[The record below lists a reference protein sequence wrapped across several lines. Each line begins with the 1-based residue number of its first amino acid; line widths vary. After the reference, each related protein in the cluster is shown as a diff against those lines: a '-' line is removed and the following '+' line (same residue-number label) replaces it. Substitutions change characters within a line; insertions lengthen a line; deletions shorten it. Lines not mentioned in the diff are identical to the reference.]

1 MSLHPGSRLGPYEV
15 VELVGAG
22 GMGEV
27 YRARDTRL
35 GRDVAV
41 KVLPAGIADP
51 DRLRR
56 FEQEARAA
64 SSLNHPN
71 IVTVHDIGTHDANVF
86 VAMELVEGRSLRE
99 VLHGEPL
106 PPRRVIELAAQI
118 AEGLSKAH
126 AVGIVHRDLKP
137 DNVMLSRDG
146 FVKIVDFGLAKLA
159 EPALAGSDALTIAPA
174 TTPGMVLGTVGYMSP
189 EQASGQAADFRSDQ
203 FSFGTILY
211 EMVSGRKAFERKTS
225 AETLTAIIREDPEP
239 LESVSPKTPAP
250 LRWIIERC
258 LEKEPDNRYAS
269 TRDLARDLKQ
279 LAHHLS
285 DSSVAH
291 AAPQAPVTRR
301 RTNPWRLAAVAGV
314 IAALALAGGY
324 LLGHRGEAPAQ
335 PSFARLTFNR
345 GVITSA
351 RFTPENQSVAFS
363 AAWDGQPLR
372 TFTLRPASP
381 QPTTVQ
387 IPDAELLSVS
397 GTGETAILLNPITA
411 PNGFGYTGTLA
422 RVPLSGGAPKPILDN
437 VTYAEW
443 APGSGELLAVHHVG
457 GKDRLEYPIGT
468 VLHETGGWIQQ
479 PRFSADGKTI
489 AYIGHSSTGD
499 DGDVELVDLS
509 GHVKTLSTGWASV
522 QGLAWRSDGKEIWF
536 TAARE
541 GTQRDIYGVSPDG
554 AVRIVRSLQGTSA
567 LLDVAANGD
576 VLLSQDDYRE
586 APLVLKGAETT
597 ARDLGWFDWT
607 GDRALTPD
615 GKLLL
620 FDESGE
626 GAGANPTAYL
636 RPTDGGPA
644 IRLADGIGV
653 ALTRAGDVALVRA
666 LAAPEHFVLVP
677 VGAGQPRALPPD
689 GFGRAL
695 YGAFVV
701 DGQRIAFEASE
712 PGRGT
717 RIFVQD
723 VNGGKPTP
731 VTAEG
736 INPSR
741 VFVSPDARWIAAIG
755 GDVRVHLFP
764 TAGGAPRDLANSL
777 SGDSPAGW
785 SADGLHLYISR
796 PGIPGRLDQIDLT
809 TGERTKLRDLT
820 GADPAGVLS
829 FGGVRVTPDG
839 QTIVFG
845 YVRILSTLYRAH
857 GLR

>member
-1 MSLHPGSRLGPYEV
+1 MSLQPGSRLGPYEV

-35 GRDVAV
+35 GREVAV
-41 KVLPAGIADP
+41 KVLPAGVADP

-71 IVTVHDIGTHDANVF
+71 IVTIHDIGTHDLNVF
-86 VAMELVEGRSLRE
+86 VAMELVEGRSVRE
-99 VLHGEPL
+99 TLHGEPL
-106 PPRRVIELAAQI
+106 PPRRVIELGAQI
-118 AEGLSKAH
+118 ADGLAKAH

-159 EPALAGSDALTIAPA
+159 EPAVAGGADAPTIAPA
-174 TTPGMVLGTVGYMSP
+174 TTPGMVMGTVGYMSP
-189 EQASGQAADFRSDQ
+189 EQASGQPADFRSDQ

-211 EMVSGRKAFERKTS
+211 EMVTGRKAFERKTS

-239 LESVSPKTPAP
+239 LESVSPRTPAP

-258 LEKEPDNRYAS
+258 LEKEPDDRYAS
-269 TRDLARDLKQ
+269 TKDLARDLKQ

-285 DSSVAH
+285 DSSAIQ
-291 AAPQAPVTRR
+291 AAPRQAR
-301 RTNPWRLAAVAGV
+301 RTGTWRLATAA
-314 IAALALAGGY
+314 AALAALSLAGGY
-324 LLGHRGEAPAQ
+324 LLAYRAAPPQ
-335 PSFARLTFNR
+335 PTFGRLTFNR
-345 GVITSA
+345 GLIMTA
-351 RFTPENQSVAFS
+351 RFTPEGNAVAFS

-372 TFTLRPASP
+372 TFTLRPGSP

-387 IPDAELLSVS
+387 IPDAQLLSIS
-397 GTGETAILLNPITA
+397 NSSETAILLNPIIA
-411 PNGFGYTGTLA
+411 SGGFNYSGTLA
-422 RVPLSGGAPKPILDN
+422 RVPLSGGAPKPILED

-443 APGSGELLAVHHVG
+443 APGSGELLVVHRVG
-457 GKDRLEYPIGT
+457 GKDRLEFPIGT
-468 VLHETGGWIQQ
+468 VLHETSGWIQQ
-479 PRFSADGKTI
+479 PRFAADGKTI
-489 AYIGHSSTGD
+489 AYIDHSNNGD
-499 DGDVELVDLS
+499 GGDVAVVDLS
-509 GHVKTLSTGWASV
+509 GHGKTLSTGWASV
-522 QGLAWRSDGKEIWF
+522 QGLAWTGDGREVWF

-541 GTQRDIYGVSPDG
+541 GTQRNLYGATADG

-576 VLLSQDDYRE
+576 VLLTQDDYRE
-586 APLVLKGAETT
+586 APLVIKGTETA

-626 GAGANPTAYL
+626 GAGPTPTAYL
-636 RPTDGGPA
+636 RPTDGAPA
-644 IRLADGIGV
+644 VRLADGLGV
-653 ALTRAGDVALVRA
+653 ALTRAGDVALVRDISV
-666 LAAPEHFVLVP
+666 PEHFVLVP

-689 GFGRAL
+689 GFGQTL
-695 YGAFVV
+695 YGAFVS
-701 DGQRIAFEASE
+701 DGARIAFEANE
-712 PGRGT
+712 PGRGA

-723 VNGGKPTP
+723 VNGGRPTP
-731 VTAEG
+731 ITAEG

-741 VFVSPDARWIAAIG
+741 IFVSPDGRWISAIG
-755 GDVRVHLFP
+755 SDTRVHLFP
-764 TAGGAPRDLANSL
+764 TAGGPAKDLANSL
-777 SGDSPAGW
+777 PGDSPAGW
-785 SADGLHLYISR
+785 SEDGLRAYVSV
-796 PGIPGRLDQIDLT
+796 PGIPARLDQIDVT
-809 TGERTKLRDLT
+809 SGARTKVRDLN
-820 GADPAGVLS
+820 GADPAGVMT

-839 QTIVFG
+839 QTIIFS

>member
-1 MSLHPGSRLGPYEV
+1 MSLQPGSRLGPYEV

-35 GRDVAV
+35 GRDLAV
-41 KVLPAGIADP
+41 KVLPAGVADP

-71 IVTVHDIGTHDANVF
+71 IVTIHDIGTHDMNVF
-86 VAMELVEGRSLRE
+86 VAMELVEGPSLRE
-99 VLHGEPL
+99 TLHGDPL
-106 PPRRVIELAAQI
+106 PARRVIELGAQI
-118 AEGLSKAH
+118 AEGLAKAH

-159 EPALAGSDALTIAPA
+159 EPAVAGGADAPTIAPA
-174 TTPGMVLGTVGYMSP
+174 TTPGMVMGTVGYMSP
-189 EQASGQAADFRSDQ
+189 EQASGQSADFRSDQ

-211 EMVSGRKAFERKTS
+211 EMVTGRKAFERKTS

-239 LESVSPKTPAP
+239 LDSLSPRTPAP

-258 LEKEPDNRYAS
+258 LEKNPDDRYAS
-269 TRDLARDLKQ
+269 TKDLARDLKQ

-285 DSSVAH
+285 DSSAIQ
-291 AAPQAPVTRR
+291 AAPPQV
-301 RTNPWRLAAVAGV
+301 RTKGRWPLVAAGV
-314 IAALALAGGY
+314 TMVGLSLAGGY
-324 LLGHRGEAPAQ
+324 LLGHRGEAPPQ

-345 GVITSA
+345 GLIATA
-351 RFTPENQSVAFS
+351 RFTPEGQAVAFS

-372 TFTLRPASP
+372 TFTLRPGSP

-387 IPDAELLSVS
+387 IPDAQLLSIS
-397 GTGETAILLNPITA
+397 DSNETAILLNPATGA
-411 PNGFGYTGTLA
+411 GGFNYTGTLA
-422 RVPLSGGAPKPILDN
+422 RVPLSGGAPKPILDDA
-437 VTYAEW
+437 TYAEW
-443 APGSGELLAVHHVG
+443 APGSGELLVVHRVAG
-457 GKDRLEYPIGT
+457 RDRLEFPIGT
-468 VLHETGGWIQQ
+468 VLHESSGWIQQ
-479 PRFSADGKTI
+479 PRFAADGKTI
-489 AYIGHSSTGD
+489 AYIDHPNTGD
-499 DGDVELVDLS
+499 SGEVALVDLA

-522 QGLAWRSDGKEIWF
+522 QGLAWSSDGREVWF

-541 GTQRDIYGVSPDG
+541 GTQRNMYGVTADG
-554 AVRIVRSLQGTSA
+554 TARIVRSLQGTSA
-567 LLDVAANGD
+567 LLDVARTGD
-576 VLLSQDDYRE
+576 ALLTQDDYRE
-586 APLVLKGAETT
+586 APLVLKGAETA

-626 GAGANPTAYL
+626 GAGPTPTAYL
-636 RPTDGGPA
+636 RPTDGAPA
-644 IRLADGIGV
+644 VRLADGLGV
-653 ALTRAGDVALVRA
+653 ALTRAGDVALVRDISV
-666 LAAPEHFVLVP
+666 PEHFVLVP

-689 GFGRAL
+689 GFGQVL
-695 YGAFVV
+695 YGAFVS
-701 DGQRIAFEASE
+701 DGTRIAFEANE

-717 RIFVQD
+717 RLFVQD
-723 VNGGKPTP
+723 VNGGKPAP

-736 INPSR
+736 LNTSR
-741 VFVSPDARWIAAIG
+741 IFVSPDGRWISAIG
-755 GDVRVHLFP
+755 SDTRVHLFP
-764 TAGGAPRDLANSL
+764 SAGGAPKDFATSRP
-777 SGDSPAGW
+777 GDSPAGW
-785 SADGLHLYISR
+785 SADGLHLYVST
-796 PGIPGRLDQIDLT
+796 PGIPARLDQIDVT
-809 TGERTKLRDLT
+809 TGERTKVRDLS
-820 GADPAGVLS
+820 GADPAGVMS

-839 QTIVFG
+839 QTIIFS
-845 YVRILSTLYRAH
+845 YVRILSTLYRAR

>member
-1 MSLHPGSRLGPYEV
+1 MSLPTGSRLGPYEV

-86 VAMELVEGRSLRE
+86 VAMELVEGRSLRDA
-99 VLHGEPL
+99 LHGDPL
-106 PPRRVIELAAQI
+106 PARRVIELAAQI
-118 AEGLSKAH
+118 AEGLAKAH

-159 EPALAGSDALTIAPA
+159 EPALAGSDALTVAPA
-174 TTPGMVLGTVGYMSP
+174 TTPGMVMGTVGYMSP
-189 EQASGQAADFRSDQ
+189 EQASGQPADFRSDQ

-211 EMVSGRKAFERKTS
+211 EMATGRKAFERKTS

-239 LESVSPKTPAP
+239 FESVSPRTPAP
-250 LRWIIERC
+250 LRWIVERC
-258 LEKEPDNRYAS
+258 LEKEPDDRYAS

-285 DSSVAH
+285 DSSAI
-291 AAPQAPVTRR
+291 QAPLPQVRR
-301 RTNPWRLAAVAGV
+301 KRKWWLGAGAAAVLAGL
-314 IAALALAGGY
+314 ILGGGY
-324 LLGHRGEAPAQ
+324 LLGRRGEASAQ
-335 PSFARLTFNR
+335 PTFARLTFNR
-345 GVITSA
+345 GLIATA
-351 RFTPENQSVAFS
+351 RFTPEGQAIAFS
-363 AAWDGQPLR
+363 AAWDGQALR
-372 TFTLRPASP
+372 TFTLRPGSP

-387 IPDAELLSVS
+387 IPDAQLLSIS
-397 GTGETAILLNPITA
+397 DSSEIAILLNP
-411 PNGFGYTGTLA
+411 NVSSGGFNYSGTLA

-443 APGSGELLAVHHVG
+443 APGSSELLVVHRVG

-468 VLHETGGWIQQ
+468 MLHETSGWIQQ
-479 PRFSADGKTI
+479 PRFAADGKTI
-489 AYIGHSSTGD
+489 AYLDHPTTGD
-499 DGDVELVDLS
+499 NGDVALVDLS
-509 GHVKTLSTGWASV
+509 GHVKTLSSGWASV
-522 QGLAWRSDGKEIWF
+522 QGLAWSSDGTEVWF

-541 GTQRDIYGVSPDG
+541 GTQRDMYGVTTNG
-554 AVRIVRSLQGTSA
+554 VVRVVRSMQGTSA
-567 LLDVAANGD
+567 LLDVANNGD
-576 VLLSQDDYRE
+576 VLLTQDDYRE
-586 APLVLKGAETT
+586 APLILRGADAT

-626 GAGANPTAYL
+626 GARPGPIAYL
-636 RPTDGGPA
+636 RSTDGAPA
-644 IRLADGIGV
+644 VRLADGLGV

-666 LAAPEHFVLVP
+666 ITVPEHFVMVP

-689 GFGRAL
+689 GFGQVL
-695 YGAFVV
+695 YGAFIT
-701 DGQRIAFEASE
+701 DGSRIAFEANES
-712 PGRGT
+712 GRGT

-723 VNGGKPTP
+723 VNGGKPKP

-736 INPSR
+736 INASR
-741 VFVSPDARWIAAIG
+741 IFLSPDSRWIAAIG
-755 GDVRVHLFP
+755 SDTRVHLFP
-764 TAGGAPRDLANSL
+764 TEGGTPKDLQS
-777 SGDSPAGW
+777 SHPGDTPAGW
-785 SADGLHLYISR
+785 SEDGLHLYVSVAGV
-796 PGIPGRLDQIDLT
+796 PGHLDQIDLT
-809 TGERTKLRDLT
+809 PGGRTRLRDLT
-820 GADPAGVLS
+820 GPDAAGVLT
-829 FGGVRVTPDG
+829 FGSARVTPDG

>member
-41 KVLPAGIADP
+41 KVLPAGIADE

-71 IVTVHDIGTHDANVF
+71 IVTVHDIGTHEANVF
-86 VAMELVEGRSLRE
+86 VAMELVEGRSLRDT
-99 VLHGEPL
+99 LHGDPL

-118 AEGLSKAH
+118 AEGLAKAH

-159 EPALAGSDALTIAPA
+159 EPALAGGGDAPTIAPA

-189 EQASGQAADFRSDQ
+189 EQASGRAADFRSDQ

-239 LESVSPKTPAP
+239 LDSVSPRTPAP

-258 LEKEPDNRYAS
+258 LEKEPDDRYAS
-269 TRDLARDLKQ
+269 SRDLARDLKQ

-285 DSSVAH
+285 DTSAIQ
-291 AAPQAPVTRR
+291 APAPQVR
-301 RTNPWRLAAVAGV
+301 RTSRWWLGAAG
-314 IAALALAGGY
+314 AALAALSLAAGY
-324 LLGHRGEAPAQ
+324 FVGHRGEAPAQ
-335 PSFARLTFNR
+335 PTFARLTFNR
-345 GVITSA
+345 GLMTSA
-351 RFTPENQSVAFS
+351 RFTPDGQTVAFS

-372 TFTLRPASP
+372 TFTLRPGSP

-387 IPDAELLSVS
+387 IPDAQLLSIADS
-397 GTGETAILLNPITA
+397 NEIAILLNPVVSSG
-411 PNGFGYTGTLA
+411 GFNYSGTLA
-422 RVPLSGGAPKPILDN
+422 RVPLSGGAPKPILDD

-443 APGSGELLAVHHVG
+443 APGSSELLAVHRLS
-457 GKDRLEYPIGT
+457 GKDRLEFPIGT
-468 VLHETGGWIQQ
+468 VLHETSGWIQQ
-479 PRFSADGKTI
+479 PRFAADGKTI
-489 AYIGHSSTGD
+489 AYIDHPNAGD
-499 DGDVELVDLS
+499 NGDVALVDLS

-522 QGLAWRSDGKEIWF
+522 QGIAWRSDSNEVWF

-541 GTQRDIYGVSPDG
+541 GTQRNLYGVTPEG
-554 AVRIVRSLQGTSA
+554 AVRVVRSLQGTSA
-567 LLDVAANGD
+567 LLDVARTGD
-576 VLLSQDDYRE
+576 VLLTQDDYRE
-586 APLVLKGAETT
+586 APLVMKGADTA

-626 GAGANPTAYL
+626 GAGATPTAYL
-636 RPTDGGPA
+636 RPTDGAPA
-644 IRLADGIGV
+644 LRLADGVGV
-653 ALTRAGDVALVRA
+653 ALTRTGDVALVRA
-666 LAAPEHFVLVP
+666 ITVPEHFALVP

-689 GFGRAL
+689 GFGQVL

-701 DGQRIAFEASE
+701 DGSRIAFEANE

-723 VNGGKPTP
+723 VNGGTP
-731 VTAEG
+731 SPITAEG
-736 INPSR
+736 LNGSR
-741 VFVSPDARWIAAIG
+741 IFVSPDGRWIAAIG
-755 GDVRVHLFP
+755 SDTRVHLFP
-764 TAGGAPRDLANSL
+764 TSGGTPRDLPS
-777 SGDSPAGW
+777 SHPGDSPAGW
-785 SADGLHLYISR
+785 SEDGLQVYVSV
-796 PGIPGRLDQIDLT
+796 PGVPGRLDRIDVT
-809 TGERTKLRDLT
+809 TGARTKVRDLSGPDT
-820 GADPAGVLS
+820 AGVMT
-829 FGGVRVTPDG
+829 FGAARVTPDG